1 MGSSVET
8 RREELAVAFPPVIGI
23 CPVCAGELTVT
34 RLQCPS
40 CQTAL
45 EGRFRLG
52 RYAGLSAE
60 QLAFLDVFLKNRGII
75 KDVEAE
81 LGLSYRTVVG
91 RLDDLLRGLGFP
103 TGDDAGPRPGRVE
116 GQTRVERRRIL
127 EELREGRVSA
137 AEASRRLAAID
148 DTG

>member
-1 MGSSVET
+1 M
-8 RREELAVAFPPVIGI
+8 AFPQVIGI

-52 RYAGLSAE
+52 RYAGLTSE
-60 QLAFLDVFLKNRGII
+60 QLTFLDIFLKHRGII

-91 RLDDLLRGLGFP
+91 RLDDLLRALGFP
-103 TGDDAGPRPGRVE
+103 TGDEAGPRPGRVE
-116 GQTRVERRRIL
+116 AQSRSERRRIL
-127 EELREGRVSA
+127 EELRDARVSV
-137 AEASRRLAAID
+137 AEASSRLAAID
-148 DTG
+148 DSG

>member
-1 MGSSVET
+1 M
-8 RREELAVAFPPVIGI
+8 AFPQVIGI

-52 RYAGLSAE
+52 RYAGLTAE
-60 QLAFLDVFLKNRGII
+60 QLAFLDVFLKHRGII

-91 RLDDLLRGLGFP
+91 RLDDLLRALGFP
-103 TGDDAGPRPGRVE
+103 TGDEAGPRPGRVE
-116 GQTRVERRRIL
+116 AQSRSERRRIL
-127 EELREGRVSA
+127 EELRDGWVSA
-137 AEASRRLAAID
+137 AEASKRLAAID
-148 DTG
+148 DSS

>member
-1 MGSSVET
+1 M
-8 RREELAVAFPPVIGI
+8 AFPQVIGI

-34 RLQCPS
+34 RLQCPA

-52 RYAGLSAE
+52 RYAGLTTE
-60 QLAFLDVFLKNRGII
+60 QLAFLDVFLMHRGII

-103 TGDDAGPRPGRVE
+103 TGDEAGPRPGRVE
-116 GQTRVERRRIL
+116 AQSRTERRRIL
-127 EELREGRVSA
+127 EEVRDGRVSA
-137 AEASRRLAAID
+137 AEASTRLAAID
-148 DTG
+148 DSG

>member
-1 MGSSVET
+1 MLHTMLISLHDTRSTGSNRS
-8 RREELAVAFPPVIGI
+8 RKGRERSTNVAFPPVIGI

-40 CQTAL
+40 CQTAI

-52 RYAGLSAE
+52 RYAGLTSE
-60 QLAFLDVFLKNRGII
+60 QLAFLDVFLRNRGII

-81 LGLSYRTVVG
+81 LGISYRTVVS

-103 TGDDAGPRPGRVE
+103 AGDEAGPRPGRVE
-116 GQTRVERRRIL
+116 AQ
-127 EELREGRVSA
+127 
-137 AEASRRLAAID
+137 SRNE
-148 DTG
+148 